1 MRSLII
7 ILGAARALSA
17 QQDSLPTVSLADAVR
32 KAYHVAPQAVAAQGL
47 VGTTTWQTRTAL
59 LALTTPEL
67 SVGGDLYSV
76 TPKVFNFNV
85 LPPTSQALNNALP
98 ITSQTADANIT
109 ASYTF
114 STGGQT
120 ISRLRAAHFAQ
131 ASAEA
136 NRDAVRADTRVAIE
150 TAYYTVTADEELM
163 RVAEERVRTLAQELG
178 LARVRVTSGVA
189 VETDSLQLLL
199 ELTTAEVNLRQQQAA
214 TRVDRLAL
222 GRQIGVSQAVGAEP
236 LDSAPPPELPF
247 TLDDAVAQALKT
259 GPLYARARAGERAA
273 GASLAVEEG
282 SFLPDVTVSAARF
295 AYGNQ
300 VFPNQLYRD
309 QLAVS
314 LSFPILDQGQREY
327 SVAVASASL
336 DSARAVRADL
346 DRGARQDVT
355 NAYDA
360 YNTAR
365 ATVELQGTGVLVA
378 RENLR
383 VATLRYETGVE
394 NVLNLL
400 TAQVSLTQA
409 ESDLVNARKSARLA
423 LATLQARLGRELV
436 REEGL

>member
-1 MRSLII
+1 
-7 ILGAARALSA
+7 
-17 QQDSLPTVSLADAVR
+17 
-32 KAYHVAPQAVAAQGL
+32 
-47 VGTTTWQTRTAL
+47 
-59 LALTTPEL
+59 
-67 SVGGDLYSV
+67 
-76 TPKVFNFNV
+76 
-85 LPPTSQALNNALP
+85 
-98 ITSQTADANIT
+98 
-109 ASYTF
+109 
-114 STGGQT
+114 
-120 ISRLRAAHFAQ
+120 AHFAET
-131 ASAEA
+131 SAEA

-163 RVAEERVRTLAQELG
+163 RVAEERVRTLTQELG

-189 VETDSLQLLL
+189 VETDSLQLML
-199 ELTTAEVNLRQQQAA
+199 ELTTAKVGLRQQQAA

-247 TLDDAVAQALKT
+247 TLDEAVAQALKT

-273 GASLAVEEG
+273 GASLAVAEG

-309 QLAVS
+309 QFAVS

-365 ATVELQGTGVLVA
+365 ATVELQGTAVLVA

-383 VATLRYETGVE
+383 VATLRYTTGVE

-423 LATLQARLGRELV
+423 LAALQARLGRELV
-436 REEGL
+436 PEEGL

>member
-163 RVAEERVRTLAQELG
+163 RVAEERVRTLTQELG

-222 GRQIGVSQAVGAEP
+222 GRQIGVGQPVGAEP
-236 LDSAPPPELPF
+236 LDSAPPPALPF

-259 GPLYARARAGERAA
+259 GPLYARARASERAA

-309 QLAVS
+309 QFAVS